1 MHAKFGLDPRVG
13 SKKLP
18 FKFNNRLIEI
28 LMNVCVIY
36 TDVITSTPVR
46 DATSTDVLATVNV
59 RMEDGAI
66 STVQETYTAG
76 LYNAFITLD
85 VASDDVRVPTVTE
98 NVENISSWKVMEK
111 SLKMGKTNRVMK
123 IENIL
128 KKSWR
133 SHGIILL
140 LIMNQTL

>member
-1 MHAKFGLDPRVG
+1 
-13 SKKLP
+13 
-18 FKFNNRLIEI
+18 
-28 LMNVCVIY
+28 MNVCVIY
-36 TDVITSTPVR
+36 TDVITSTLVR

-66 STVQETYTAG
+66 YTAQETYTAG
-76 LYNAFITLD
+76 LYNAYITLD
-85 VASDDVRVPTVTE
+85 VAGDDVRVPTVTE
-98 NVENISSWKVMEK
+98 NMENISSWKVMVK

-128 KKSWR
+128 KKSCR
-133 SHGIILL
+133 SHGIFLL